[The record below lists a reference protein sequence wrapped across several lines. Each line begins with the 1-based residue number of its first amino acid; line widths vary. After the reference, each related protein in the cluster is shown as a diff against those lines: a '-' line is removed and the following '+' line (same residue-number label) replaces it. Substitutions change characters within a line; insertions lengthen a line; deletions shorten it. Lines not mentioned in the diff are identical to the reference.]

1 MKIRY
6 ERVWSVYFQNRNLYC
21 LTRFSL
27 VLLPCFFDPFHA
39 TDLFP
44 LKTSENHR
52 FSDLFKSCR
61 KKPVTWNRSMLYI
74 DGCPD
79 NCPRGKLTLVKNRVW
94 FRVRVRIRDR
104 GNFPRGSI
112 FLKPYRRILPR
123 KKQPP
128 ELFYKKRCFFK
139 ISQNSQEKTCA
150 RASLLIKLCR
160 LQMFSTEFC

>member
-94 FRVRVRIRDR
+94 FRVRIRDR
-104 GNFPRGSI
+104 GNFPRRSI

-128 ELFYKKRCFFK
+128 ELFYKKGVSLKFNK
-139 ISQNSQEKTCA
+139 IHRK
-150 RASLLIKLCR
+150 KPVPGPH
-160 LQMFSTEFC
+160 F

>member
-61 KKPVTWNRSMLYI
+61 KKTVTWNRSMLYI

-79 NCPRGKLTLVKNRVW
+79 NYPRGKLTLVRNRVW

-104 GNFPRGSI
+104 GNFPRRSI

-128 ELFYKKRCFFK
+128 ELFYKKGVSLKFNK
-139 ISQNSQEKTCA
+139 IHRK
-150 RASLLIKLCR
+150 KPVPGPH
-160 LQMFSTEFC
+160 F